1 MRGKEYNMKKLILT
15 LFIVFLFTQTCGAE
29 MIKLPQPKYDSK
41 FSVEKTLLERRSVR
55 NYKDEAL
62 TLAEVSQLLWA
73 AQGITD
79 KAGGLRTAPSAGAL
93 YPLETYLV
101 AGKVTGLSSCLYKY
115 KPRGH
120 ELEKIADGDKRAE
133 LSKAALGQSSVK
145 EAPVVIAISAVYTR
159 ITGKYGERGIRYTD
173 MEAGHAGENVAL
185 QAVALD
191 LGTVMVG
198 AFNDDNVKKVLNLPA
213 EEKPLYLIPVG
224 RK

>member
-1 MRGKEYNMKKLILT
+1 MRFIL
-15 LFIVFLFTQTCGAE
+15 LAVFVMMSSVASGAE
-29 MIKLPQPKYDSK
+29 MIKLPQPKYDSQ
-41 FSVEKTLLERRSVR
+41 FSIEKTLLERRSVR

-79 KAGGLRTAPSAGAL
+79 KANGLRTAPSAGAL

-101 AGKVTGLSSCLYKY
+101 AGKVTGLPSGLYKY

-145 EAPVVIAISAVYTR
+145 EAPVVIALSAVYAR
-159 ITGKYGERGIRYTD
+159 ITGKYGDRGIRYTD
-173 MEAGHAGENVAL
+173 METGHVGENVAL
-185 QAVALD
+185 QAVALG

-198 AFNDDNVKKVLNLPA
+198 AFNDDAVKKVLGLPA
-213 EEKPLYLIPVG
+213 EEEPLYLIPVG
-224 RK
+224 KK

>member
-1 MRGKEYNMKKLILT
+1 MKKLILI
-15 LFIVFLFTQTCGAE
+15 LSIVFIFTQPCGAE
-29 MIKLPQPKYDSK
+29 TVKLPQPKYDSK
-41 FSVEKTLLERRSVR
+41 FSIEKTLLERRSVR
-55 NYKDEAL
+55 NYKDEPL

-79 KAGGLRTAPSAGAL
+79 KANGLRTAPSAGAL

-101 AGKVTGLSSCLYKY
+101 AGKVTGLPAGLYKY

-120 ELEKIADGDKRAE
+120 ELEKIADGDKRTE
-133 LSKAALGQSSVK
+133 LSKAALGQSSVSQ
-145 EAPVVIAISAVYTR
+145 APVVIAISVVYER
-159 ITGKYGERGIRYTD
+159 ITGKYGQRGIRYAD
-173 MEAGHAGENVAL
+173 METGHVGENVAL
-185 QAVALD
+185 QAVALG

-198 AFNDDNVKKVLNLPA
+198 AFNDDSVKKVLALPT

>member
-1 MRGKEYNMKKLILT
+1 MRKLIPI
-15 LFIVFLFTQTCGAE
+15 LFIALVFTQTCGAE
-29 MIKLPQPKYDSK
+29 MIKLPQPKYDSN
-41 FSVEKTLLERRSVR
+41 FSIEKTLLERRSIR

-79 KAGGLRTAPSAGAL
+79 KANGLRTAPSAGAL

-101 AGKVTGLSSCLYKY
+101 AGKVTGLPTGLYKY

-120 ELEKIADGDKRAE
+120 ELEKIADGDKRVE
-133 LSKAALGQSSVK
+133 LSKAALGQSFVR
-145 EAPVVIAISAVYTR
+145 EAPVVIAISAVYER
-159 ITGKYGERGIRYTD
+159 ITGKYGQRGVRYTD
-173 MEAGHAGENVAL
+173 MEAGHVGENVAL
-185 QAVALD
+185 QAVALN

-198 AFNDDNVKKVLNLPA
+198 AFNDDNVNKVLGLPA
-213 EEKPLYLIPVG
+213 EEKSLYLIPVG

>member
-1 MRGKEYNMKKLILT
+1 M
-15 LFIVFLFTQTCGAE
+15 
-29 MIKLPQPKYDSK
+29 KLPQPKYDSK
-41 FSVEKTLLERRSVR
+41 FSIEKTLLERRSVR
-55 NYKDEAL
+55 NYKDEPL

-73 AQGITD
+73 AQGITE
-79 KAGGLRTAPSAGAL
+79 KSKGLRTAPSAGAL

-101 AGKVTGLSSCLYKY
+101 AGKVTGLPAGLYKY
-115 KPRGH
+115 IPRGH

-133 LSKAALGQSSVK
+133 LSKAALGQSSVSQ
-145 EAPVVIAISAVYTR
+145 APVVIAISAVYER
-159 ITGKYGERGIRYTD
+159 ITGKYSQRGIRYTD
-173 MEAGHAGENVAL
+173 MEAGHVGENVAL
-185 QAVALD
+185 QAVALN

>member
-1 MRGKEYNMKKLILT
+1 MKTIIFLLS
-15 LFIVFLFTQTCGAE
+15 LLVFIEPCGAE
-29 MIKLPQPKYDSK
+29 TMKLPQPKYDSK
-41 FSVEKTLLERRSVR
+41 FSIEKTLLERRSVR
-55 NYKDEAL
+55 NYKDEPL

-73 AQGITD
+73 AQGITE
-79 KAGGLRTAPSAGAL
+79 KSKGLRTAPSAGAL

-101 AGKVTGLSSCLYKY
+101 AGKVTGLPAGLYKY
-115 KPRGH
+115 IPRGH

-133 LSKAALGQSSVK
+133 LSKAALGQSSVSQ
-145 EAPVVIAISAVYTR
+145 APVVIAISAVYER
-159 ITGKYGERGIRYTD
+159 ITGKYSQRGIRYTD
-173 MEAGHAGENVAL
+173 MEAGHVGENVAL
-185 QAVALD
+185 QAVALN